1 MNPTR
6 LFIAEDKMITRLGL
20 SSLLEEER
28 DIEIVG
34 TAVNGKELL
43 EKIRGLDLDL
53 VLMDIE
59 MPVMNGLQATRKLKE
74 ERPEVK
80 VIMVTDYDE
89 DPLIRQARYAGADGY
104 LLKNLDKGRMMTAL
118 QRVMAGGEFFQSEED
133 NQARAERR
141 NTLPRPDVSERE
153 KEVIAK
159 LAEGLNSQEV
169 AEQLFISKNTVD
181 THRKNLLHK
190 TGSKN
195 VAELIG
201 WAARYGLV

>member
-1 MNPTR
+1 MTK

-20 SSLLEEER
+20 SSLLEGEK

-43 EKIRGLDLDL
+43 EKIRGLTLDV

-59 MPVMNGLQATRKLKE
+59 MPVMNGIQATRKLKE
-74 ERPEVK
+74 ERPELK

-89 DPLIRQARYAGADGY
+89 DPLIRQARSAGADGY
-104 LLKNLDKGRMMTAL
+104 LLKNLDKGRMMNAL
-118 QRVMAGGEFFQSEED
+118 NRVMSGGEFFQMEED
-133 NQARAERR
+133 RQARTERKG
-141 NTLPRPDVSERE
+141 NLPRPDISERE
-153 KEVIAK
+153 KELIVK
-159 LAEGLNSQEV
+159 LAEGLNSHEI
-169 AEQLFISKNTVD
+169 AELLFISKNTVD

-201 WAARYGLV
+201 WAARFGLI

>member
-1 MNPTR
+1 MTR

-20 SSLLEEER
+20 SSLLEDEQ
-28 DIEIVG
+28 DVEIVG

-43 EKIRGLDLDL
+43 EKIRGISLDLI
-53 VLMDIE
+53 LMDIE
-59 MPVMNGLQATRKLKE
+59 MPVMNGIEATRKLRE

-80 VIMVTDYDE
+80 IIMVTDYDE
-89 DPLIRQARYAGADGY
+89 GPLIRQARNAGAHGY
-104 LLKNLDKGRMMTAL
+104 LLKNLDKGRMMSAL
-118 QRVMAGGEFFQSEED
+118 HRVMSGGEFFQNEED
-133 NQARAERR
+133 NLARPERR
-141 NTLPRPDVSERE
+141 NNLPRPEVSERE

-159 LAEGLNSQEV
+159 LAEGLNSLEI

-201 WAARYGLV
+201 WAARLGVI

>member
-1 MNPTR
+1 
-6 LFIAEDKMITRLGL
+6 MITRLGL
-20 SSLLEEER
+20 SSLLEGEK

-43 EKIRGLDLDL
+43 EKIRGLTLDV

-59 MPVMNGLQATRKLKE
+59 MPVMNGIQATRKLKE
-74 ERPEVK
+74 ERPELK

-89 DPLIRQARYAGADGY
+89 DPLIRQARSAGADGY
-104 LLKNLDKGRMMTAL
+104 LLKNLDKGRMMNAL
-118 QRVMAGGEFFQSEED
+118 NRVMSGGEFFQMEED
-133 NQARAERR
+133 RQAPTAR
-141 NTLPRPDVSERE
+141 NGNLPRPDISERE
-153 KEVIAK
+153 KEVIVK
-159 LAEGLNSQEV
+159 LAEGLNSHEI
-169 AEQLFISKNTVD
+169 AELLFISKNTVD

-201 WAARYGLV
+201 WAARFGLI

>member
-141 NTLPRPDVSERE
+141 NTLPRPDVSER
-153 KEVIAK
+153 
-159 LAEGLNSQEV
+159 
-169 AEQLFISKNTVD
+169 
-181 THRKNLLHK
+181 
-190 TGSKN
+190 
-195 VAELIG
+195 
-201 WAARYGLV
+201 